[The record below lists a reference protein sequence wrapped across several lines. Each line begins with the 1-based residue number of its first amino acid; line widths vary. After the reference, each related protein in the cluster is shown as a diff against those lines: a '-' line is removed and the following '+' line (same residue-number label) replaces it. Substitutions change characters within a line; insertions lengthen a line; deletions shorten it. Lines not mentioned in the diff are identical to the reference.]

1 MPEIYF
7 HVRWPDGATQR
18 CYSPSTVVE
27 DYFTAGGEYELAD
40 FVERSRTALGIAGE
54 RVKEKFGF
62 HCTGASDQLAQIER
76 TAAAYTHAYAADTA
90 AAPASALTPAP
101 APASAPASVAPGS
114 VDVLKVIVE
123 SLVNA
128 DGSTR

>member
-7 HVRWPDGATQR
+7 HVRWPDGVTQR

-27 DYFTAGGEYELAD
+27 DYFVADREYELTD

-62 HCTGASDQLAQIER
+62 YCTGASGQLAQIER
-76 TAAAYTHAYAADTA
+76 TAAAYAAADGA
-90 AAPASALTPAP
+90 
-101 APASAPASVAPGS
+101 
-114 VDVLKVIVE
+114 KVTVE